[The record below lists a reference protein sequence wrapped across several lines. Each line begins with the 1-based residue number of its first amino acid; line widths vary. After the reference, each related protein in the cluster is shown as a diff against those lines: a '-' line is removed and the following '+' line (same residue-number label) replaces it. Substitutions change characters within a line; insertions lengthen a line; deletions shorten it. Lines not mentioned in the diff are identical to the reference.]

1 MSVFVT
7 TSRFIKNRYFNS
19 HTAEFAVS
27 TNDTTELIQAALSS
41 IDKLYRKNCR
51 FKKCGVILISLV
63 PENRI
68 QRGLFDNTERERARR
83 LMQAIDAINT
93 KVSSPVRWAVEGIN
107 QPWQVKF
114 KRRSSRFTTRWDEL
128 PEVV

>member
-1 MSVFVT
+1 MNVFVT
-7 TSRFIKNRYFNS
+7 TSRFIKNKYFNS
-19 HTAEFAVS
+19 RTIELAVS

-41 IDKLYRKNCR
+41 IDKLYRENCG
-51 FKKCGVILISLV
+51 FKKCGVILVGLV
-63 PENRI
+63 PKRQI
-68 QRGLFDNTERERARR
+68 QRGLFDNAERERAGR
-83 LMQAIDAINT
+83 LMQTIDAINT

>member
-1 MSVFVT
+1 
-7 TSRFIKNRYFNS
+7 
-19 HTAEFAVS
+19 
-27 TNDTTELIQAALSS
+27 
-41 IDKLYRKNCR
+41 
-51 FKKCGVILISLV
+51 
-63 PENRI
+63 
-68 QRGLFDNTERERARR
+68 
-83 LMQAIDAINT
+83 MQAIDAINT

>member
-19 HTAEFAVS
+19 HTVEFAVS

-51 FKKCGVILISLV
+51 FKKCGVILIGLV

-68 QRGLFDNTERERARR
+68 QQGLFDNTERERARR